1 MATAMVLLVGAA
13 VSLRAFERLSEVGL
27 GFETKGVVA
36 AKLWLPAGN
45 SRSGIAAVDALL
57 SRVVESNLAEV
68 SGIVD
73 SLPLA
78 DDQKFLYVRN
88 RSGAAMCGYF
98 VVGGD
103 YFRSMEIPLVQGR
116 AFSPHDRDAV
126 IVSAALAKRLWGNRT
141 PVGDSLVIDGESNA
155 RQVIGVIGDV
165 RAGRPDEDRVPP
177 QFYLPYRHPYRG
189 TLPNTSTITLVV
201 KSTSH
206 SPGTQQRLREKLE
219 RVGARVVWVRTVDD
233 VLAQILAP
241 AKLRAMVAGFYAF
254 FGLLLALGGVYG
266 LMRFVVTARTHEM
279 GVRMAL
285 GANSTAIGALLIG
298 YSVRIC
304 SMGIGLGA
312 LCAVPLLHLAR
323 SLLYGVSAAD
333 PVIYSVA
340 ALCLLLGGVL
350 APLGSVLHVTRTS
363 PRQVLLQ

>member
-1 MATAMVLLVGAA
+1 MCI
-13 VSLRAFERLSEVGL
+13 R
-27 GFETKGVVA
+27 
-36 AKLWLPAGN
+36 
-45 SRSGIAAVDALL
+45 
-57 SRVVESNLAEV
+57 
-68 SGIVD
+68 D
-73 SLPLA
+73 S
-78 DDQKFLYVRN
+78 
-88 RSGAAMCGYF
+88 
-98 VVGGD
+98 
-103 YFRSMEIPLVQGR
+103 
-116 AFSPHDRDAV
+116 
-126 IVSAALAKRLWGNRT
+126 
-141 PVGDSLVIDGESNA
+141 
-155 RQVIGVIGDV
+155 
-165 RAGRPDEDRVPP
+165 RVPP